1 MTRFSDISRTLEAG
15 MAVWPGDPEFE
26 LTWFTRIRDGAAANV
41 SAVRMGVH
49 TGTHLDAPLHVDDA
63 GRDIAR
69 LPVGDFIGP
78 ARLFRIA
85 AAGGIGAAE
94 LAVLDWRG
102 VERALF
108 QWVPH
113 GPGAGDSPGPY
124 GFFHDDGARYLAG
137 KGLRLVGTGEPG
149 VDAPSSAG
157 LSAHRILLGG
167 GVAILENLRLE
178 GVPPGDYD
186 LVCLPLKI
194 AGAEGSPVRAVL
206 RRSV

>member
-1 MTRFSDISRTLEAG
+1 MPGFYDISLTLAEG

-26 LTWFTRIRDGAAANV
+26 RTWVARIREGAAANV
-41 SAVRMGVH
+41 SAIRMGVH

-78 ARLFRIA
+78 ARVFRIA

-94 LAVLDWRG
+94 LATLDWGG

-108 QWVPH
+108 QWVPP

-124 GFFHDDGARYLAG
+124 GFLHADAARYLAG
-137 KGLRLVGTGEPG
+137 KGLRLVGTGGPG
-149 VDAPSSAG
+149 VDAPDSAD

-186 LVCLPLKI
+186 LICLPLKI
-194 AGAEGSPVRAVL
+194 AGADGSPVRAVL
-206 RRSV
+206 RRTS